1 MAPTKWET
9 TLLAIDLRV
18 FLSLEQTMVHTL
30 LKGWID
36 SSLPLIRSIDSLV
49 AQGHYDEALECVK
62 GITLHDAVNVAK
74 MEELSVANYLFG
86 AGLVEDSLDA
96 VSTSDIP
103 EIIHNSTF
111 HLWKSFTAEGDALIQ
126 ANAVQLIAQKRG
138 VSVFKADD
146 PVTDMLAEACAC
158 GCAEWA
164 NPPTDLLKAA
174 DPGYLAAIS
183 NAVLGTGK
191 KVIDIGANLNTSK
204 VINYGFLSQANKK
217 KVTVYQV
224 TEVLDD
230 RTCPVCEIMHG
241 RTFHVKPQ
249 LDLLGKVLASG
260 DPEVAKELTP
270 WPSQKKSNLA
280 ALKQKTDDELQDM
293 GLGAPPYHPGCRG
306 VLQPVGKV
314 KPLQT
319 QVDALANSII
329 SGL

>member
-1 MAPTKWET
+1 
-9 TLLAIDLRV
+9 
-18 FLSLEQTMVHTL
+18 MVTSL
-30 LKGWID
+30 LKGW
-36 SSLPLIRSIDSLV
+36 LNEAMPLARALDPLV
-49 AQGHYDEALECVK
+49 KEERYEEALECVK
-62 GITLHDAVNVAK
+62 GLTFDGVLDVAK
-74 MEELSVANYLFG
+74 MEELTVSNYLFG
-86 AGLVEDSLDA
+86 AALVDDSLDG
-96 VSTSDIP
+96 VSTTDIP
-103 EIIHNSTF
+103 EVIHNT
-111 HLWKSFTAEGDALIQ
+111 TAQLHRFLKEDGAALVQ
-126 ANAVQLIAQKRG
+126 ANAVQLIAQARG
-138 VSVFKADD
+138 TRVFKADD

-164 NPPTDLLKAA
+164 NPATDLLKAA

-217 KVTVYQV
+217 KVTMYQV

-241 RTFHVKPQ
+241 RTFSVKPQ
-249 LDLLGKVLASG
+249 LDLLGKVLASN

-280 ALKQKTDDELQDM
+280 ALKQKSDDELQDM

-314 KPLQT
+314 KPLQA